1 MECRKCL
8 NVGVY
13 VPEKKRYYYVNF
25 RQQHR
30 HPVPLRTAEYQLENG
45 KAVEN
50 AENQA
55 ERS

>member
-13 VPEKKRYYYVNF
+13 VPERKRYYYVNF
-25 RQQHR
+25 CQQYR
-30 HPVPLRTAEYQLENG
+30 HPAPLRTAEYQLENG
-45 KAVEN
+45 KAAEN